1 MIILYVLEHC
11 PYCNRALELLAS
23 NKIKYSSII
32 VKNTEEDKNFYKKQ
46 NKMTSFPQ
54 IFMKLDGDNYMKVGG
69 CDDLQE
75 IFEYCSSI
83 KSANV
88 SIDSIYGM
96 YKLLYKK

>member
-1 MIILYVLEHC
+1 M
-11 PYCNRALELLAS
+11 S
-23 NKIKYSSII
+23 
-32 VKNTEEDKNFYKKQ
+32 
-46 NKMTSFPQ
+46 SFPQ
-54 IFMKLDGDNYMKVGG
+54 IFMKLDGDNYMKIGG

-75 IFEYCSSI
+75 NLEYCSSI

>member
-1 MIILYVLEHC
+1 MIILYVLENC
-11 PYCNRALELLAS
+11 PYCNRALQLLSS

-32 VKNTEEDKNFYKKQ
+32 VKNTDEEKNFYKKQ
-46 NKMTSFPQ
+46 NKMSSFPQ
-54 IFMKLDGDNYMKVGG
+54 IFMQINDDNYMKIGG

-75 IFEYCSSI
+75 ILEYCVSI

-88 SIDSIYGM
+88 SVDSIYNM